1 MFPVMRVGSETLM
14 IGPHWFMLLC
24 TFAIVIGLSV
34 VIYGVVL
41 DDRADVRNPLLQIL
55 QLWVLATPHV
65 SSSYAIHDFER
76 RPKE

>member
-1 MFPVMRVGSETLM
+1 MFPVMRVGNETLM

-41 DDRADVRNPLLQIL
+41 DDRADVSSPSLESLIL
-55 QLWVLATPHV
+55 
-65 SSSYAIHDFER
+65 
-76 RPKE
+76 